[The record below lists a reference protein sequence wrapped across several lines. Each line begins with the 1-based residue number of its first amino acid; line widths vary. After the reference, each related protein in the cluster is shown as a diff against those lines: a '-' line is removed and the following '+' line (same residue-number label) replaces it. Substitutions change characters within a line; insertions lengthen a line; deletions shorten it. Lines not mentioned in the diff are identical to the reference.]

1 MPRPRFFKLDAA
13 RRHDLLDRA
22 AGEFVKHGYQGASLN
37 RLLEAAEL
45 SKGSFYYYFDD
56 RDDLFGAAVEHV
68 MHFEGPP
75 SSLLGV
81 CSAVEF
87 WTEVEA
93 WVQRLYESFFSS
105 PQAMALARELAKLTG
120 VSPLPETIVK
130 MMTTM
135 HSETLRIIH
144 SGQRVGAVRTDL
156 PEDLL
161 VAVVMKV
168 GEALDFWMAEHLD
181 QVAQKDPS
189 EMRAL
194 SVSLFRRVLAPEG
207 VVRA

>member
-68 MHFEGPP
+68 MHFEVPP

-87 WTEVEA
+87 WAEVEA

-105 PQAMALARELAKLTG
+105 PQAMALARELAKLMG

>member
-1 MPRPRFFKLDAA
+1 MPRPRFYKLDQA
-13 RRHDLLDRA
+13 RRQDLLDRA
-22 AGEFVKHGYQGASLN
+22 AAEFVKHGYQGASLN
-37 RLLEAAEL
+37 RLLEAAQL

-56 RDDLFGAAVEHV
+56 RDDLFGAVLEHV

-75 SSLLGV
+75 SSLSSVG
-81 CSAVEF
+81 CAAEF
-87 WTEVEA
+87 WTEVDA

-105 PQAMALARELAKLTG
+105 PQAMSLARELAKLTG
-120 VSPLPETIVK
+120 VTPLPEPIVK
-130 MMTTM
+130 MIAAM
-135 HSETLRIIH
+135 HGETLRIIRA
-144 SGQRVGAVRTDL
+144 GQKVAAVRIDL

-194 SVSLFRRVLAPEG
+194 SVSLFRRVLAPE
-207 VVRA
+207 RAAGE